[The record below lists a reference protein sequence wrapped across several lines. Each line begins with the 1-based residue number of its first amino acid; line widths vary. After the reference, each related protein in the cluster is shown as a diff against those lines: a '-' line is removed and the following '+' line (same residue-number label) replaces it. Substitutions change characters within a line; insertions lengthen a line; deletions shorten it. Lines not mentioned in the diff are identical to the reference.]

1 MKKTF
6 IIFNTLVKREVK
18 RFLRIWPQTLVP
30 PIITMSLYFL
40 IFGKLIG
47 ENLPPLNGFS
57 YITYIVP
64 GLIALSVI
72 TNSYNNVVTSFY
84 LAKFQ
89 RSIEEI
95 LVAPVS
101 EHTIVLGYVIG
112 GALRGLITALLVI
125 IVASFFTQVF
135 FHNIFVVIFIS
146 IMTACLFSMFGLLN
160 AIFAKKFDD
169 ISIIPTF
176 VLTPLTYLGGIFYST
191 KMLPP
196 VWVAITHINP
206 IFYIVNVFRYGM
218 LGITDSETY
227 LSIFVMIFMVLS
239 TYFLSVIILK
249 KGYGIKS

>member
-1 MKKTF
+1 MNKKF
-6 IIFNTLVKREVK
+6 IIFYTLVKREVK
-18 RFLRIWPQTLVP
+18 RFMRIWPQTLVP
-30 PIITMSLYFL
+30 PVITMSLYFL

-47 ENLPPLNGFS
+47 SNLPDLQGFD
-57 YITYIVP
+57 YIMYIVP

-72 TNSYNNVVTSFY
+72 TNAYNNVVTSFY

-89 RSIEEI
+89 KSIEEV

-101 EHTIVLGYVIG
+101 EHTIVMGYVIG
-112 GALRGLITALLVI
+112 GALRGLITAVLVT
-125 IVASFFTQVF
+125 IVASFFTTVS
-135 FHNIFVVIFIS
+135 FHNIGVTFYIAFL
-146 IMTACLFSMFGLLN
+146 TACLFAMFGLLN

-191 KMLPP
+191 SMLPKSWQ
-196 VWVAITHINP
+196 VITHLNP

-218 LGITDSETY
+218 LGITDAETY
-227 LSIFVMIFMVLS
+227 ISMGVMLGLVTA
-239 TYFLSVIILK
+239 TYFITVTILK